1 MESSLLLPDGLR
13 VSRLCMGAMTFGGQT
28 EEAEAGRMVDFCF
41 DQGITFFDTANVYTQ
56 GRSEEILGRCLGE
69 RRKNVILASK
79 ARGKMPD
86 YAGLS
91 LPSMRRALE
100 DSLSRLGTDYLD
112 VYYLHQPDY
121 DVPLDESL
129 EALET
134 FRQEGKIRY
143 GAFSNYSGWQAC
155 EMQWSSEK
163 LALQPPRISQQMY
176 NLLARGLEQEYLA
189 FARRFGVSLVVYN
202 PLAGGLLTG
211 KHSSA
216 AAPEPGGR
224 FDANQQYQ
232 KRYWRPEAF
241 EAVEALRGIAERAGL
256 SLIELSLRWLT
267 QQQSVGSVI
276 LGASKFEHLE
286 SNVKAAFGPSLDEAT
301 RAACD
306 EVWLRLRGVT
316 PIYNR

>member
-1 MESSLLLPDGLR
+1 MESGLLLPDGLR

-28 EEAEAGRMVDFCF
+28 DETEAGRMVDFCF

-69 RRKNVILASK
+69 RRKNVVLASK
-79 ARGKMPD
+79 ARGKMPG

-100 DSLSRLGTDYLD
+100 DSLRRLGTDYLD
-112 VYYLHQPDY
+112 IYYLHMPDY
-121 DVPLDESL
+121 DVPVDESL
-129 EALET
+129 EALER

-155 EMQWSSEK
+155 EMQWRSEK
-163 LALQPPRISQQMY
+163 LALQPPRIAQQMY

-211 KHSSA
+211 KHSSE

-232 KRYWRPEAF
+232 RRYWRPEAF
-241 EAVEALRGIAERAGL
+241 EAVEALRGVAEQAGL

-267 QQQSVGSVI
+267 QHKSVGSVI

-286 SNVKAAFGPSLDEAT
+286 GNVKAAFGAPLDEAT

-306 EVWLRLRGVT
+306 EVWLTLRGVT